1 MSEREIAREIAL
13 DPPEGFIEAPSRGA
27 FSRHNGPF
35 FYKPEGDSFHLGFR
49 VLGRHCNAF
58 GVAHGGMLMTLADRL
73 LATAIGRLGARRMLT
88 VRMTTDFIGMA
99 RAGEWVDG
107 TARVTRAGKSLVFVE
122 GSAGVLGGRPVFT
135 ASGVFKV
142 FEKRKAAD

>member
-1 MSEREIAREIAL
+1 MSEREVAREIPL
-13 DPPEGFIEAPSRGA
+13 DPPEGFIETPARGA

-35 FYKPEGDSFHLGFR
+35 FYKADAETFYLGFR
-49 VLGRHCNAF
+49 VLGRHCNSF

-99 RAGEWVDG
+99 RTGEWVEG

-122 GSAGVLGGRPVFT
+122 GSAEVTGGRPVFT

-142 FEKRKAAD
+142 FEKRKATE